1 LKKSVLSLALAGLA
15 APFLFYP
22 QTGFADLEA
31 VTITGNRSVRPT
43 LDRLADVTVI
53 DRAGILNSA
62 ATTLVDLLQQQAG
75 LEITQQGGQG
85 KLSGVFLRGTKTAQ
99 TLVIVDGIRLENP
112 LSGGANLEFLP
123 LASIERIE
131 IARGPSS
138 SFYGSAA
145 MGGVIQIFTRQG
157 SEIGGVNAY
166 TFGSLAAG
174 SQSTV
179 NASAG
184 VGGKND
190 FARWLVSI
198 SRDQTKGFEAT
209 RPSSPSFQADRDAHR
224 QNALNLNVA
233 LKLRNASEIGALG
246 FVTLGRTYY
255 DDGSPAGADTR
266 LDFKTSNFAIYAK
279 SQLASR
285 WASEIRIGQSRIS
298 YDYYDATGLYPFA
311 PKAATNNLSWSNRI
325 TLGDA
330 QVVDK
335 PTAGVIVAGLER
347 TVQDVNGAGVSTGSS
362 PYLET
367 SRRITSGFAG
377 YEIRADAHT
386 LRLQA
391 RHDSVQSRG
400 LVASTGANTGTLAY
414 GYTLGGGW
422 NLRASAGSAFRVPT
436 FDDLYN
442 PFGANPNLRPERSLG
457 YELGVE
463 KRQGTS
469 LMKLTAFSQKIRQ
482 AIELDSSFV
491 AQNFDSAKIV
501 GATLELREQA
511 GPVSFNAHLTE
522 QNAQGTYTD
531 FNSSTQVTGRLAR
544 RAKTHGSVG
553 ATWSADGIAKG
564 AKIAGDWQFQS
575 RRTDSNGEALGGYG
589 VFNIK
594 AQLRLNPEPLSTQS
608 PSWIGFAKIGNLL
621 GKRYELASGY
631 NAAPRFFLIGVRYE

>member
-1 LKKSVLSLALAGLA
+1 LKKSVLSMAIASLA

-22 QTGFADLEA
+22 QVSFADLDA

-53 DRAGILNSA
+53 DRAAILNSA
-62 ATTLVDLLQQQAG
+62 ASTLIDLLQQQAG
-75 LEITQQGGQG
+75 LEVTQQGGQG

-99 TLVIVDGIRLENP
+99 TLVIVDGVRLENP

-157 SEIGGVNAY
+157 PDSGGGNAY
-166 TFGSLAAG
+166 AFGSLAAG
-174 SQSTV
+174 SQSSI

-184 VGGKND
+184 VGGKGD
-190 FARWLVSI
+190 LARWLISI

-209 RPSSPSFQADRDAHR
+209 RPSSSSYQADRDAHR
-224 QNALNLNVA
+224 QNALNMNVA
-233 LKLRNASEIGALG
+233 LKLPNAGEIGVLG
-246 FVTLGRTYY
+246 FATLGRTYY
-255 DDGSPAGADTR
+255 DDGSPVGADTR

-279 SQLASR
+279 SQLATR
-285 WASEIRIGQSRIS
+285 WASEVRIGQSRIS
-298 YDYYDATGLYPFA
+298 YDYFDATGLYPFA
-311 PKAATNNLSWSNRI
+311 PKSATNNLSWSNRI
-325 TLGDA
+325 ALGDSPA
-330 QVVDK
+330 GET
-335 PTAGVIVAGLER
+335 PAAGVLVAGLER
-347 TVQDVNGAGVSTGSS
+347 TAQDVNGAGVSTGSS

-377 YEIRADAHT
+377 YEVRADAHS

-400 LVASTGANTGTLAY
+400 LVASTGANTGTVAY
-414 GYTLGGGW
+414 GYAFGSGW
-422 NLRASAGSAFRVPT
+422 NMRASAGSAFRVPT

-469 LMKLTAFSQKIRQ
+469 LLKFTAFSQKISQ
-482 AIELDSSFV
+482 AIELDASYV
-491 AQNFDSAKIV
+491 AQNFDAAKIV
-501 GATLELREQA
+501 GATVELREQI
-511 GPVSFNAHLTE
+511 GPVLLNAHLTE

-553 ATWSADGIAKG
+553 ATWAADSIAKG
-564 AKIAGDWQFQS
+564 VKLAGDWQFQGQ
-575 RRTDSNGEALGGYG
+575 RIDSNGAALAGYG
-589 VFNIK
+589 VFNLK
-594 AQLRLNPEPLSTQS
+594 AQLRLNADPIGAQS
-608 PSWIGFAKIGNLL
+608 PSWIGFAKIGNLF

-631 NAAPRFFLIGVRYE
+631 NAAPRFLLIGVRYE